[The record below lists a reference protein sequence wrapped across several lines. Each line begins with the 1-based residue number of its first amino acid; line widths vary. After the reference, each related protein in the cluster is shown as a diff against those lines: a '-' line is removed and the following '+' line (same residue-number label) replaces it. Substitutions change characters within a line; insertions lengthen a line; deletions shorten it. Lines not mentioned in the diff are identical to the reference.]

1 VQIGVGAVIGA
12 GAVVTKDVS
21 PYAVVVGCPG
31 RVIRQRFPQ
40 ETCGRLLASRW
51 WELGD
56 EKLEALAPFGA
67 DVELFLKEL
76 ERNNK

>member
-40 ETCGRLLASRW
+40 EISGRLLASCW
-51 WELGD
+51 WELDDKDLGQLMPFFIDPVQFLDRLD
-56 EKLEALAPFGA
+56 EIK
-67 DVELFLKEL
+67 
-76 ERNNK
+76 